1 LTSLKAFVIFYWLCT
16 MTLVYTDL
24 QYNLPGLN
32 SGGGSSNSVSDWSNG
47 GLVQI
52 KKEPVS
58 SSGGSSTPCLQVA
71 EVTTSIRP
79 QQQNVVNPASVVAAP
94 PSMAAIVKLEAA
106 PCSTSPCNGG
116 VNSTSANG
124 GPKSMQ
130 HLSTN
135 SSGKWDFLCELYK
148 KLISIILLQCHAYVQ
163 KSFL

>member
-1 LTSLKAFVIFYWLCT
+1 MNNHPRFPKGASNVLCLCL
-16 MTLVYTDL
+16 MTLANTGL
-24 QYNLPGLN
+24 HYNLLGLN
-32 SGGGSSNSVSDWSNG
+32 SGGSSNSVSDWPNG
-47 GLVQI
+47 GLLQI

-79 QQQNVVNPASVVAAP
+79 QQQNVVSTASGVAAQP
-94 PSMAAIVKLEAA
+94 PMAAIVKLEAA

-124 GPKSMQ
+124 GGPKSMQ

-135 SSGKWDFLCELYK
+135 SSGKWNSSLRFM
-148 KLISIILLQCHAYVQ
+148 
-163 KSFL
+163 

>member
-1 LTSLKAFVIFYWLCT
+1 MDA
-16 MTLVYTDL
+16 
-24 QYNLPGLN
+24 
-32 SGGGSSNSVSDWSNG
+32 GGSGSSVSEWPNG

-58 SSGGSSTPCLQVA
+58 GSGGSSTPCLQVA

-79 QQQNVVNPASVVAAP
+79 QQQNVLGSGPNVPASSP
-94 PSMAAIVKLEAA
+94 MAAIVKLEAA

-130 HLSTN
+130 HPSIN
-135 SSGKWDFLCELYK
+135 SSGK
-148 KLISIILLQCHAYVQ
+148 
-163 KSFL
+163 